1 MMSVYDG
8 SMRRGAVMRS
18 RQMYGREA
26 ADVPAPVPSL
36 PEPEPS
42 EPARRVSAP
51 EAAKRPTG
59 ILGGLFPDG
68 IDTDTLLIAALLLLL
83 LKEGGDIKLILA
95 LGYILL

>member
-1 MMSVYDG
+1 MSVYDG
-8 SMRRGAVMRS
+8 SMRRDAVMRS

-26 ADVPAPVPSL
+26 ADVPAPVPDL
-36 PEPEPS
+36 PEPES
-42 EPARRVSAP
+42 SGSARSVSAP
-51 EAAKRPTG
+51 KPSRRSAG

>member
-1 MMSVYDG
+1 MSVYEG
-8 SMRRGAVMRS
+8 SMRRDAVMRS

-26 ADVPAPVPSL
+26 ADVPTPVPTL
-36 PEPEPS
+36 PETEIS
-42 EPARRVSAP
+42 EPARSVSAP
-51 EAAKRPTG
+51 KPSKRPAG
-59 ILGGLFPDG
+59 ILGGIFPDG